1 VVVNM
6 PRKRKPSKPI
16 ASPDEVWIA
25 PRRSSGPEP
34 RTSDKGWI
42 APRPPS
48 SSEFK
53 TFAPAGID
61 RSNRYLEFAAIALGG
76 RKKKTGSTESR
87 PGRNQDRKSNVTSID
102 SHRPS
107 KRGFGAFRNSR

>member
-1 VVVNM
+1 M
-6 PRKRKPSKPI
+6 PRKHKPRKPNTS
-16 ASPDEVWIA
+16 DEVWIA
-25 PRRSSGPEP
+25 SRPPSEPEP
-34 RTSDKGWI
+34 RTSNKGWI

-53 TFAPAGID
+53 TFGPAGND
-61 RSNRYLEFAAIALGG
+61 RSNRYLEFAAIALGA
-76 RKKKTGSTESR
+76 RKKKPSSKESR
-87 PGRNQDRKSNVTSID
+87 PGQNQDRKSNVTSID